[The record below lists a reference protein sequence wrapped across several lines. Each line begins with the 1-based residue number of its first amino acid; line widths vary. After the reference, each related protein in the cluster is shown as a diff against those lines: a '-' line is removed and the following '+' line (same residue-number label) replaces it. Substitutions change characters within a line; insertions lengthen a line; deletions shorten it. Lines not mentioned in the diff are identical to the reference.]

1 MSEEKRAI
9 YTKEELAA
17 KVRVP
22 AIVEQ
27 DLKRIISDR
36 LEQCGLYY
44 RVFSRIKTASSM
56 AHKFEMKDYGEGNR
70 KLQDLIG
77 VRVNLYFDDDVDICK
92 KIMENTFD
100 LIDWSTSEISDEEF
114 KPTKLNGVCRLPE
127 YLRSEISPETWEMYI
142 DDTFEIQIKT
152 MFFEGWHEIEH
163 DMRYKGEEL
172 WKNYNGFSRYFNS
185 ILATLELCD
194 KSMVTLFEDLG
205 HSLYKSGRWS
215 DMIKSHFRLKLG
227 EGLLYPEVE
236 QVLNEDVEQQVENLA
251 KRIYK
256 TSKQTLVDQLLRRS
270 RKIPIN
276 VNTIIALLNDSQF
289 HDPRLTAIFKKRD
302 VYNDGREESLG
313 ESRHYEMQPLTRH
326 PVFQMCTQVDGNRM
340 KDIKNPSSDLIFE
353 QSADAIYQWV
363 VGKYGGLFKN
373 MPAETCTYHA
383 DILAYHVAVNYD
395 RESRRMHMHV
405 RHMDMEVGGRIWYSE
420 ASLEVDALERVMLK
434 VCNGY
439 AEPERE
445 HTVQDP
451 GMIFFSYPGYY
462 KTIVDSIGI
471 VNGIEC
477 VNRRRIMREE
487 QVCEILQALKDP
499 SCMFPLVLIVSKRM
513 EDGMMDEDWLGQFR
527 VSDFT
532 RTVWRYAHVFTC
544 YEEVGRKY
552 LEQAGIA
559 LERAEQ
565 IPRLYIF
572 WPDGDVDDYG
582 PEDVGNCS
590 FGRHLEARGD
600 ARTYDIVRGG
610 QAFYHKIV
618 TDLREWNVSAQR
630 WEGFKL
636 EVLTELP
643 S

>member
-1 MSEEKRAI
+1 MSEQKRVI

-17 KVRVP
+17 KVKVP

-44 RVFSRIKTASSM
+44 RCFSRIKTASSM
-56 AHKFEMKDYGEGNR
+56 AHKFALKDYGAENK
-70 KLQDLIG
+70 KLQDLVG
-77 VRVNLYFDDDVDICK
+77 VRINLYFDDDVEICQN
-92 KIMENTFD
+92 IVENTFD
-100 LIDWSTSEISDEEF
+100 VIGWSTSERSEEEF

-127 YLRSEISPETWEMYI
+127 YLRSEISTETWDMYI

-172 WKNYNGFSRYFNS
+172 WKNYKGFSRYFNS

-227 EGLLYPEVE
+227 EGQLYPEVAK
-236 QVLNEDVEQQVENLA
+236 LLDEDCDQQVENLA

-256 TSKQTLVDQLLRRS
+256 TSKQTLVDQLLHRS
-270 RKIPIN
+270 RKVPIN

-289 HDPRLTAIFKKRD
+289 HDSRLTAIFKERD

-313 ESRHYEMQPLTRH
+313 ESWHYEMKPLIRH
-326 PVFQMCTQVDGNRM
+326 NVFQMCTEVDGSRM
-340 KDIKNPSSDLIFE
+340 REEQLASATEIF
-353 QSADAIYQWV
+353 QQAADCIYGWI
-363 VGKYGGLFKN
+363 VGKYGGLFKQ
-373 MPAETCTYHA
+373 MPQKTSTYHA

-395 RESRRMHMHV
+395 PGNRHLNMHV

-420 ASLEVDALERVMLK
+420 AGLEVSRQEKVILK

-439 AEPERE
+439 AQP
-445 HTVQDP
+445 V
-451 GMIFFSYPGYY
+451 
-462 KTIVDSIGI
+462 V
-471 VNGIEC
+471 V
-477 VNRRRIMREE
+477 
-487 QVCEILQALKDP
+487 
-499 SCMFPLVLIVSKRM
+499 IVSR
-513 EDGMMDEDWLGQFR
+513 ETSDGMMDEDWLGQFR

-532 RTVWRYAHVFTC
+532 RTVWRYSHVFTAH
-544 YEEVGRKY
+544 ESTGKKF
-552 LEQAGIA
+552 LKLAGID
-559 LERAEQ
+559 LRQ
-565 IPRLYIF
+565 IDDIPRLYIF
-572 WPDGDVDDYG
+572 WPGGDVDDYG
-582 PEDVGNCS
+582 PEDVTNCS

-618 TDLREWNVSAQR
+618 TDLREWNISADM

-636 EVLTELP
+636 ETVTELP
-643 S
+643 K

>member
-1 MSEEKRAI
+1 MNEEKRVI

-289 HDPRLTAIFKKRD
+289 HDSRLTAIFKKRD

-353 QSADAIYQWV
+353 QSADSIYQWV

-373 MPAETCTYHA
+373 MPAEICTYHA

-420 ASLEVDALERVMLK
+420 ASLEVDALERVLLK

-445 HTVQDP
+445 HTVQDS

-582 PEDVGNCS
+582 PESVENCS

-643 S
+643 D